1 MLSLVDLSVVNMF
14 IAVVY
19 SLLLQSAFSLHI
31 SIDGERNGN
40 DSIDCIQNDNMIN

>member
-19 SLLLQSAFSLHI
+19 SLLQRAFSLHI